1 MFTYLPRQLSG
12 LQKILYYLPE
22 IDINTLF
29 NFVSQDEVDAENI
42 VRTESLHLVFP
53 VKRFT
58 CCVDTYEPV
67 CIGLFRIPVEYGIKY
82 VTVDFFELV
91 TFCYIYKVV
100 AYIWNIR
107 VVLQTFDVAEVI
119 PHRQLYLLHALYLC
133 AAVPA
138 GLPAK

>member
-1 MFTYLPRQLSG
+1 MFAYLPWQFPC

-22 IDINTLF
+22 IDIDTLL
-29 NFVSQDEVDAENI
+29 NFVTQNKVDPENI
-42 VRTESLHLVFP
+42 VRPESLHLVFP

-58 CCVDTYEPV
+58 RCVDTYEPV
-67 CIGLFRIPVEYGIKY
+67 CIGLFRIPVEYGIKNIA
-82 VTVDFFELV
+82 VDFFEIV

-107 VVLQTFDVAEVI
+107 IVLQTFDVAEVI

-138 GLPAK
+138 YHD